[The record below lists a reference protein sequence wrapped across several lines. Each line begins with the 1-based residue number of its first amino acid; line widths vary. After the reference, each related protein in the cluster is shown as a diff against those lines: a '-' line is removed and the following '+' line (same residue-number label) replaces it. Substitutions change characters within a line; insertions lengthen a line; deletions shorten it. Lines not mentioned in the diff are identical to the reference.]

1 MAKFVY
7 FKNAC
12 KMYYPIGQYF
22 SSDNFDYIRE
32 AASSINKVF
41 PTGKLILVVRGHSGS
56 ILAGSIAYILK
67 RKGREVLISVS
78 RKAESTHGENL
89 EGISSNVSDDTHI
102 IVVDDF
108 VQTGETIE
116 AILKDLTERIKN
128 MKVFD
133 MLCVANGWDKGD
145 FTEGGGE
152 EREELT
158 DIGRQ
163 TKELL
168 LILSIY
174 CVTGQMRNESISS
187 ITIPIL
193 LSMGIHQI

>member
-78 RKAESTHGENL
+78 RKAESTHGDNL

-133 MLCVANGWDKGD
+133 MLCVANSWDKGD
-145 FTEGGGE
+145 FTEEGGE
-152 EREELT
+152 RGTNRYWEVNKRIASHFEYILCNRPDEE
-158 DIGRQ
+158 
-163 TKELL
+163 
-168 LILSIY
+168 
-174 CVTGQMRNESISS
+174 
-187 ITIPIL
+187 
-193 LSMGIHQI
+193 

>member
-67 RKGREVLISVS
+67 RKDREVLISVS
-78 RKAESTHGENL
+78 RKAESTHGDNL

-102 IVVDDF
+102 IIVDDF
-108 VQTGETIE
+108 VETGETIE
-116 AILKDLTERIKN
+116 AILKDLTERIKGVE
-128 MKVFD
+128 VFD
-133 MLCVANGWDKGD
+133 MLCVSNHWDED
-145 FTEGGGE
+145 DLTEEGGKRGINRYWKANERIASHFEYILCNRPYE
-152 EREELT
+152 E
-158 DIGRQ
+158 
-163 TKELL
+163 
-168 LILSIY
+168 
-174 CVTGQMRNESISS
+174 
-187 ITIPIL
+187 
-193 LSMGIHQI
+193 

>member
-41 PTGKLILVVRGHSGS
+41 PTGRLILVVRGHSGS

-78 RKAESTHGENL
+78 RKAESTHGDNL

-133 MLCVANGWDKGD
+133 MLCVANGWDEGD
-145 FTEGGGE
+145 LTEEGGERGTNRYWEINKRIASHFEYILCNRPDE
-152 EREELT
+152 E
-158 DIGRQ
+158 
-163 TKELL
+163 
-168 LILSIY
+168 
-174 CVTGQMRNESISS
+174 
-187 ITIPIL
+187 
-193 LSMGIHQI
+193 

>member
-7 FKNAC
+7 FKNTC
-12 KMYYPIGQYF
+12 RMKYPIGQYF
-22 SSDNFDYIRE
+22 SLDNFDYIRE

-56 ILAGSIAYILK
+56 ILAGSISYILK

-78 RKAESTHGENL
+78 RKAESTHGDNL

-133 MLCVANGWDKGD
+133 MLCVANSWDKGD
-145 FTEGGGE
+145 FTEEGGE
-152 EREELT
+152 RGTNRYWEVNKRIASHFEYILCNRPDEE
-158 DIGRQ
+158 
-163 TKELL
+163 
-168 LILSIY
+168 
-174 CVTGQMRNESISS
+174 
-187 ITIPIL
+187 
-193 LSMGIHQI
+193 

>member
-1 MAKFVY
+1 MAEFVY

-12 KMYYPIGQYF
+12 RMWYPVGQYF

-78 RKAESTHGENL
+78 RKAESTHGDNL
-89 EGISSNVSDDTHI
+89 EGIYPSCISNDIHI

-116 AILKDLTERIKN
+116 AILKDLTERIEDV
-128 MKVFD
+128 KVFD
-133 MLCVANGWDKGD
+133 MLCVANHWDED
-145 FTEGGGE
+145 DLTEEGGKRGTNRYWEANKRIASHFEYILCNRPDE
-152 EREELT
+152 E
-158 DIGRQ
+158 
-163 TKELL
+163 
-168 LILSIY
+168 
-174 CVTGQMRNESISS
+174 
-187 ITIPIL
+187 
-193 LSMGIHQI
+193 

>member
-7 FKNAC
+7 FRNAC
-12 KMYYPIGQYF
+12 SVYYSIGQFF
-22 SSDNFDYIRE
+22 SSDNFSYIRE

-78 RKAESTHGENL
+78 RKAESTHGDNL
-89 EGISSNVSDDTHI
+89 EGISPNVSDDTHI

-108 VQTGETIE
+108 IQTGETIE

-133 MLCVANGWDKGD
+133 MLCVSNQWDEDDLTEEGRKKVTNRYWEANKRIASY
-145 FTEGGGE
+145 FEYILCNRPNE
-152 EREELT
+152 E
-158 DIGRQ
+158 
-163 TKELL
+163 
-168 LILSIY
+168 
-174 CVTGQMRNESISS
+174 
-187 ITIPIL
+187 
-193 LSMGIHQI
+193 

>member
-133 MLCVANGWDKGD
+133 TLCVANGWDEGD
-145 FTEGGGE
+145 FTEEGGE
-152 EREELT
+152 RGTNRYWEVNKRIASHFEYILCNRPDEE
-158 DIGRQ
+158 
-163 TKELL
+163 
-168 LILSIY
+168 
-174 CVTGQMRNESISS
+174 
-187 ITIPIL
+187 
-193 LSMGIHQI
+193 

>member
-12 KMYYPIGQYF
+12 KMYYPVGQYF

-89 EGISSNVSDDTHI
+89 EGIPSNVSDDTHI

-133 MLCVANGWDKGD
+133 MLCVANNWDKGD
-145 FTEGGGE
+145 LTEEGGERGTNRYWKVNKRIASHFEYILCNRPDE
-152 EREELT
+152 E
-158 DIGRQ
+158 
-163 TKELL
+163 
-168 LILSIY
+168 
-174 CVTGQMRNESISS
+174 
-187 ITIPIL
+187 
-193 LSMGIHQI
+193 

>member
-1 MAKFVY
+1 MAEFVY
-7 FKNAC
+7 FKNNC
-12 KMYYPIGQYF
+12 RMHYPVGQYF

-56 ILAGSIAYILK
+56 ILAGGIAYILK
-67 RKGREVLISVS
+67 RKGRNVLISVS
-78 RKAESTHGENL
+78 RKAESTHGYNL
-89 EGISSNVSDDTHI
+89 EGIASFISSDTHI

-133 MLCVANGWDKGD
+133 MLCVANYWDEDDLTEEGD
-145 FTEGGGE
+145 NSYWRGNKRIASHFEY
-152 EREELT
+152 
-158 DIGRQ
+158 
-163 TKELL
+163 
-168 LILSIY
+168 IL
-174 CVTGQMRNESISS
+174 CNR
-187 ITIPIL
+187 PL
-193 LSMGIHQI
+193 

>member
-1 MAKFVY
+1 MAEFIY
-7 FKNAC
+7 FRNDCGISYAV
-12 KMYYPIGQYF
+12 GQCF
-22 SSDNFDYIRE
+22 SGNFDYIRE

-56 ILAGSIAYILK
+56 ILAGGIAYILK

-133 MLCVANGWDKGD
+133 MLCIANHWGEDD
-145 FTEGGGE
+145 LTEEGREKVTNRYWEANKRIASHFEYILCNRPDE
-152 EREELT
+152 E
-158 DIGRQ
+158 
-163 TKELL
+163 
-168 LILSIY
+168 
-174 CVTGQMRNESISS
+174 
-187 ITIPIL
+187 
-193 LSMGIHQI
+193 

>member
-12 KMYYPIGQYF
+12 KMYYPVGQYF

-89 EGISSNVSDDTHI
+89 EGIPSNVLDDTHI

-145 FTEGGGE
+145 LTGEGGERGTNRYWEVNKRIASHFEYILCNRPDE
-152 EREELT
+152 E
-158 DIGRQ
+158 
-163 TKELL
+163 
-168 LILSIY
+168 
-174 CVTGQMRNESISS
+174 
-187 ITIPIL
+187 
-193 LSMGIHQI
+193 